1 MIGFVIG
8 LVVWFAA
15 GLMLMA
21 VASVMP
27 EEDEDEQRRQNR
39 NDWGGYDDYEN

>member
-8 LVVWFAA
+8 LVVGFAA
-15 GLMLMA
+15 GIMLMA
-21 VASVMP
+21 FAGVMP
-27 EEDEDEQRRQNR
+27 DDDEDEQRRQNR